1 MKSVLILGSG
11 MVAGPIIEY
20 LLEQN
25 YLVTV
30 AAINEKRGK
39 ALIGNHSNG
48 RFVSWDAEDEKGL
61 RELMKTHDLAVS
73 LLPYKFH
80 VMVAKVCL
88 EFKKHMVTT
97 SYVKPEMQ
105 ALHNEAKEKGV
116 LLLNEIGVDPGIDH
130 MSAMR
135 IIDKVHKKGGE
146 IEEFYSITGAL
157 PAPEAIKNPLGYKF
171 SWSPKGV
178 ILASKNDAK
187 YLYKGKEVYVEP
199 EKLFQDIFEYNF
211 PDVGT
216 MDIYPNRNSIDY
228 IDIYGIPE
236 VKTIFRGTFR
246 FKYWCETLD
255 LIKRLNLISTEED
268 DYSGYTYADFVR
280 KVTGIQD
287 KDLVKGIAEKMGLT
301 AKSASLKSL
310 EFLGLLDET
319 DMKKGKTSPF
329 EITSDLMID
338 KMWMDPKDRD
348 MVAMQHVFLVKW
360 KDGSKEVIKS
370 RMLDFGD
377 PDKHTSIARTVALP
391 AAIAVDLILKGEI
404 NLSGVYRPVVEE
416 VYEPVMQK
424 LETMNLKMIEEFEL
438 PISENIHK

>member
-1 MKSVLILGSG
+1 MKSVLVLGSG

-20 LLEQN
+20 LLEQKH
-25 YLVTV
+25 YVTV
-30 AAINEKRGK
+30 ASIDKARGE
-39 ALIGNHSNG
+39 ALIGNDPNG
-48 RFVSWDAEDEKGL
+48 KFVYWKAEDESAL
-61 RELMKTHDLAVS
+61 RELVKSHDLAVS

-80 VMVAKVCL
+80 VMVAKICL
-88 EFKKHMVTT
+88 DFKKHMVTT

-105 ALHNEAKEKGV
+105 ALNNEAKEKGI

-135 IIDKVHKKGGE
+135 IIDKVHNNGGE

-157 PAPEAIKNPLGYKF
+157 PAPEAINNPLGYKF

-178 ILASKNDAK
+178 ILASKNDAT
-187 YLYKGKEVYVEP
+187 YLHKGKEVYVEP
-199 EKLFQDIFEYNF
+199 KKLFQDIFEYRF

-216 MDIYPNRNSIDY
+216 MDVYPNRNSIDY

-236 VKTIFRGTFR
+236 VETIFRGTFR
-246 FKYWCETLD
+246 FKSWCETLD
-255 LIKRLNLISTEED
+255 LIKRLNLISTDEE
-268 DYSGYTYADFVR
+268 DYSGLTYADFVR

-287 KDLVKGIAEKMGLT
+287 KDLVKGIAEKVGLT
-301 AKSASLKSL
+301 ANSEALKSL
-310 EFLGLLDET
+310 EFLGLFEEE

-329 EITSDLMID
+329 EITSDLMI
-338 KMWMDPKDRD
+338 KRMWMDPKDRD

-360 KDGSKEVIKS
+360 ENGNKEVIKS

-377 PDKHTSIARTVALP
+377 PDNHTSIARTVALP
-391 AAIAVDLILKGEI
+391 AAIAVELILQGKI
-404 NLSGVYRPVVEE
+404 NLTGVYRPVVEE

-424 LETMNLKMIEEFEL
+424 LEKMNLKMIEEFEL
-438 PISENIHK
+438 PETENIKK